1 MSIFPR
7 SNRWEPDNVQAAL
20 AGSVWPGKVILN
32 LVGMLKRASLRGIFT
47 IEIRKKMVIRTG
59 QGNRI
64 KAKRHDKFAAL
75 FVDFA
80 DTLIAECLGI
90 DEANQGSS

>member
-1 MSIFPR
+1 MAGYSYTEPR
-7 SNRWEPDNVQAAL
+7 WNVE
-20 AGSVWPGKVILN
+20 G
-32 LVGMLKRASLRGIFT
+32 ASLREIFT
-47 IEIRKKMVIRTG
+47 IEIRKKLAVRTG

-80 DTLIAECLGI
+80 ESLIV
-90 DEANQGSS
+90 